1 MRILFVGGT
10 GLIGSACSAAALGA
24 GHEVWVLHRGHAMAV
39 PPPPETHL
47 IRADARD
54 PVALRHAV
62 ATLNLDVVVQWIGF
76 TPADIE
82 PDLSTF
88 ADVGQYIFIS
98 SASVYEKP
106 PSRWMV
112 REATTPLSNPFWAYA
127 RDKIACEALLHKA
140 FRESHFPMTI
150 VRPSLTYGLSQIPVC
165 VNSWTR
171 PFTIVARMRRG
182 AKVIVP
188 GDGTA
193 LWTLTHNSD
202 FAVGLV
208 GLLGQPAAIGEYF
221 HITSNEALTWNQI
234 YLQLADAVGA
244 EPDLLHVPTD
254 ALVAAD
260 PSVEGSLWGDKVH
273 STVFDNSKLRGLVP
287 QFEAKTPFAEG
298 IRATVA
304 WFDAD
309 PARQIVDGEADA
321 RWDSVAGVYAEALR
335 AVAG

>member
-1 MRILFVGGT
+1 VRVLFVGGT
-10 GLIGSACSAAALGA
+10 GLIGSACSVAALEA
-24 GHEVWVLHRGHAMAV
+24 GHEVWVLHRGNAV
-39 PPPPETHL
+39 AVAPSKEAHL

-54 PVALRHAV
+54 PVALRAAI
-62 ATLNLDVVVQWIGF
+62 ATLALDVVVQWIGY
-76 TPADIE
+76 TPRDIE
-82 PDLSTF
+82 PDVRTF

-106 PSRWMV
+106 PSHWMV
-112 REATTPLSNPFWAYA
+112 REATTPLSNPFWGYA
-127 RDKIACEALLHKA
+127 RDKIACEALLRGAYH
-140 FRESHFPMTI
+140 ESRFPVTI

-182 AKVIVP
+182 AKIIVP

-202 FAVGLV
+202 FATGLI
-208 GLLGQPAAIGEYF
+208 GLFGQPAALGEDF
-221 HITSNEALTWNQI
+221 HITSDEALTWNQI
-234 YLQLADAVGA
+234 YLELAAAAGA
-244 EPDLLHVPTD
+244 EPHILHVPTD

-260 PSVEGSLWGDKVH
+260 PSVEGSLWGDKVN
-273 STVFDNSKLRGLVP
+273 STVFDNSKLLGLVP
-287 QFEAKTPFAEG
+287 HFNAKTRFADG

-309 PARQIVDGEADA
+309 PARQLVDEGADA
-321 RWDSVAGVYAEALR
+321 GWDLVAEVYADALR
-335 AVAG
+335 AVTR